1 MVVRPLLETPMKTSA
16 VQAATGAVLLVAALA
31 SIGLIDGGRS
41 EPVRPNSAA
50 ATPAPAPAMVY
61 PAGDWPDAP
70 DLPEYDESQN
80 ALGNLTAKS

>member
-50 ATPAPAPAMVY
+50 VTPAPAPEMVY

-80 ALGNLTAKS
+80 ALGNLTAES